1 MGNADTKLHFRKAV
15 IQLTTKT
22 QPVEATDDAFWDQF
36 WADTSTNVQ
45 DIFALVP
52 AAEIRAVREESP
64 SNLATLCY
72 KAVERLV
79 QGADSGCPSD
89 KERQVVLNCTR
100 LLTRILPYIFEDADW
115 RGFFWSTVPGAGRAR
130 HLDDDGDDDEARPLA
145 ESLLLA
151 IADLLFC
158 PDFTT
163 QSHKKNSADFSEDI
177 RSIDSCEYIW
187 EAGVGF
193 AQSPPLN
200 YVHDL
205 NRTELLKLLLTCF
218 SEAMYLPPSSD
229 RKNLNPWVSFF
240 CSAENRHALPL
251 FTSLLNVVCAYDPVG
266 YGIPYNHLL
275 FSDHR
280 EQLVEQAV
288 QILIVT
294 LEHDA
299 GSATSAALKALETAV
314 SSSGVE
320 DVEPVGP
327 DNLFVNYLSRIH
339 REEDLSFILKGLAHL
354 LNNPLIQTYLPRSTK
369 RIQFHQELL
378 ILFWKF
384 CDFNKKFLFFVL
396 KSSDV
401 LDMLV
406 PILFNLNDA
415 RADQSRVGL
424 MHIGVFILLLLSG
437 ERNFGVR
444 LNKPYTLRVPMD
456 IPVFTG
462 THADL
467 LIVVF
472 HKIITSGHQRLQPLF
487 DCLLTIIVNI
497 SPYLKSLSMVAANK
511 LLHLLEAFSTPWFLF
526 SSSQNH
532 HLVFFL
538 LEVFNNI
545 IQYQFDGNFNLVYA
559 IIRKRNVF
567 HQLANLPSDTALIQ
581 KALQK
586 KKQTGISR
594 TNSKENE
601 SMEGSRPAVPAE
613 PGTFKTSLEATP
625 GIDKITEKSQVS
637 EDGTMVTVP
646 HSEPPQMMADGRAAA
661 GASDTESNSGREHEL
676 YHTESEAARS
686 RLSSVS
692 SSAAWSANPDWVLS
706 WKSKLPLQTIMRLL
720 QVLVPQVEKI
730 CIDKGLT
737 DESEILK
744 FLQHGT
750 LVGLLPVPHPILIRK
765 YQANAG
771 TAMWFR
777 TYMWGVIYL
786 RNVDPPIWYDT
797 DIRLFEI
804 QRI

>member
-1 MGNADTKLHFRKAV
+1 VDSLSKPLMIVKDLY
-15 IQLTTKT
+15 

-36 WADTSTNVQ
+36 WADTATSIQ
-45 DIFALVP
+45 DVFTLVP

-72 KAVERLV
+72 KAVEKLV
-79 QGADSGCPSD
+79 QGAESGCASE
-89 KERQVVLNCTR
+89 KEKQIIINSTQ
-100 LLTRILPYIFEDADW
+100 LLTRILPYIFEDPDW
-115 RGFFWSTVPGAGRAR
+115 RGFFWSTVPGAG
-130 HLDDDGDDDEARPLA
+130 HSGDDEGNDENARPLA

-158 PDFTT
+158 PDFTV
-163 QSHKKNSADFSEDI
+163 QSHKKGGPDTAEDI
-177 RSIDSCEYIW
+177 HSIDSCEYIW

-193 AQSPPLN
+193 AHSPSHHYL
-200 YVHDL
+200 HDL

-218 SEAMYLPPSSD
+218 SEAMYLSPSSEG
-229 RKNLNPWVSFF
+229 NILNPWVQFF
-240 CSAENRHALPL
+240 CSTENRHALPL
-251 FTSLLNVVCAYDPVG
+251 FTSLLNIVCAYDPVG
-266 YGIPYNHLL
+266 YGFPYNHLL
-275 FSDHR
+275 FSDYR
-280 EQLVEQAV
+280 EPLVEVAAQV
-288 QILIVT
+288 LIAT
-294 LEHDA
+294 LDHDA
-299 GSATSAALKALETAV
+299 STSL
-314 SSSGVE
+314 SPS
-320 DVEPVGP
+320 PPGP
-327 DNLFVNYLSRIH
+327 ENLFVNYLSRIH
-339 REEDLSFILKGLAHL
+339 REEDFQFILKGLARL
-354 LNNPLIQTYLPRSTK
+354 LNNPLLQTYLPNSTK
-369 RIQFHQELL
+369 KIQFHQELL
-378 ILFWKF
+378 VLFWKL
-384 CDFNKKFLFFVL
+384 CDFNKKFLFYVL

-401 LDMLV
+401 LDILV
-406 PILFNLNDA
+406 PILFYLNDA

-444 LNKPYTLRVPMD
+444 LNKPYSVRVPMD

-467 LIVVF
+467 LIIVF

-487 DCLLTIIVNI
+487 DCLLTIIVNV

-511 LLHLLEAFSTPWFLF
+511 LLHLLEAFSTMWFLF
-526 SSSQNH
+526 SASQNH

-545 IQYQFDGNFNLVYA
+545 IQYQFDGNSSLVYA

-567 HQLANLPSDTALIQ
+567 HQLANLPTDTVSIQ

-586 KKQTGISR
+586 KKKSTEPISR
-594 TNSKENE
+594 TNSQEGI
-601 SMEGSRPAVPAE
+601 SMEGSKPAAPAE
-613 PGTFKTSLEATP
+613 PGTLKTSLIATP
-625 GIDKITEKSQVS
+625 ALYYNVLLSYFRQ
-637 EDGTMVTVP
+637 
-646 HSEPPQMMADGRAAA
+646 EPIP
-661 GASDTESNSGREHEL
+661 SNPERKRPPS
-676 YHTESEAARS
+676 
-686 RLSSVS
+686 LSSS
-692 SSAAWSANPDWVLS
+692 SQWNPTPDWVMS

-765 YQANAG
+765 YQANSG

-797 DIRLFEI
+797 DVKLFEI
-804 QRI
+804 QRV

>member
-1 MGNADTKLHFRKAV
+1 MGNADSKLNFRKAV

-36 WADTSTNVQ
+36 WADTATSVQ
-45 DIFALVP
+45 DVFALVP

-72 KAVERLV
+72 KAVEKLV
-79 QGADSGCPSD
+79 QGAESGCNSE
-89 KERQVVLNCTR
+89 KEKQIVLNCTR
-100 LLTRILPYIFEDADW
+100 LLTRILPYIFEDPDW
-115 RGFFWSTVPGAGRAR
+115 RGFFWSTVPGAGR
-130 HLDDDGDDDEARPLA
+130 GGGSEEDENARPLA

-151 IADLLFC
+151 VADLLFC
-158 PDFTT
+158 PDFTV
-163 QSHKKNSADFSEDI
+163 QSHKKNGAETVEDI
-177 RSIDSCEYIW
+177 HSLDSCEYIW

-193 AQSPPLN
+193 AHSPQPH
-200 YVHDL
+200 YIHDL

-218 SEAMYLPPSSD
+218 SEAMYLAPSSESGSGI
-229 RKNLNPWVSFF
+229 NPWVQFF
-240 CSAENRHALPL
+240 CSTENRHALPL

-275 FSDHR
+275 FSDYR
-280 EQLVEQAV
+280 EPLVEEAAQV
-288 QILIVT
+288 LIVT
-294 LEHDA
+294 LDYD
-299 GSATSAALKALETAV
+299 
-314 SSSGVE
+314 SSSSASPTVDGTTTGTVM
-320 DVEPVGP
+320 DDTDPPGP
-327 DNLFVNYLSRIH
+327 ENLFVNYLSRIH
-339 REEDLSFILKGLAHL
+339 REEDFQFILKGIARL
-354 LNNPLIQTYLPRSTK
+354 LSNPLVQTYLPNSTK
-369 RIQFHQELL
+369 KIQFHQELL
-378 ILFWKF
+378 VLFWKL

-401 LDMLV
+401 LDILV
-406 PILFNLNDA
+406 PILFFLNDA

-444 LNKPYTLRVPMD
+444 LNKPYSVRVPMD

-462 THADL
+462 THADF

-487 DCLLTIIVNI
+487 DCLLTIIVNV

-511 LLHLLEAFSTPWFLF
+511 LLHLLEAFSTAWFLF
-526 SSSQNH
+526 SAVQNH

-545 IQYQFDGNFNLVYA
+545 IQYQFDGNSSLVYA
-559 IIRKRNVF
+559 IIRKRTVF
-567 HQLANLPSDTALIQ
+567 HQLANLPTDTASIQ
-581 KALQK
+581 KALQRK
-586 KKQTGISR
+586 KKSPEPISR
-594 TNSKENE
+594 TNSQDGV
-601 SMEGSRPAVPAE
+601 SMEGSRPAAPAE
-613 PGTFKTSLEATP
+613 PGTLKASLVATP
-625 GIDKITEKSQVS
+625 GIEKLTEKSQVS
-637 EDGTMVTVP
+637 EDGTMRSVETEISQSP
-646 HSEPPQMMADGRAAA
+646 A
-661 GASDTESNSGREHEL
+661 GGSPSARVSDTESSNV
-676 YHTESEAARS
+676 EAVQSRRDHR

-692 SSAAWSANPDWVLS
+692 ASGQWVPTSDWVVS
-706 WKSKLPLQTIMRLL
+706 WKAKLPLQTIMRLL

-765 YQANAG
+765 YQANSG

-786 RNVDPPIWYDT
+786 RNMDPPIWYDT
-797 DIRLFEI
+797 DVKLFEI
-804 QRI
+804 QRV

>member
-1 MGNADTKLHFRKAV
+1 MGNTDSKLNFRKAV

-36 WADTSTNVQ
+36 WADTATTVQ
-45 DIFALVP
+45 DVFALVP

-72 KAVERLV
+72 KAVEKLV
-79 QGADSGCPSD
+79 QAAESGCPSE
-89 KERQVVLNCTR
+89 KEKQIVLNCSR
-100 LLTRILPYIFEDADW
+100 MLTRILPYIFEDQDW
-115 RGFFWSTVPGAGRAR
+115 RGFFWSTVPGAGRAVVNEM
-130 HLDDDGDDDEARPLA
+130 DDDGARPLA

-151 IADLLFC
+151 MADLLFC
-158 PDFTT
+158 PDFTVN
-163 QSHKKNSADFSEDI
+163 SHRRGPDSVEDMQT
-177 RSIDSCEYIW
+177 IDSCEYIW

-193 AQSPPLN
+193 AM
-200 YVHDL
+200 
-205 NRTELLKLLLTCF
+205 LTCF

-229 RKNLNPWVSFF
+229 NTILNPWVSFF
-240 CSAENRHALPL
+240 CSTENRHALPL
-251 FTSLLNVVCAYDPVG
+251 FTSLVNVVCAYDP
-266 YGIPYNHLL
+266 
-275 FSDHR
+275 
-280 EQLVEQAV
+280 QLVEQAV

-294 LEHDA
+294 LEHDGGGLA
-299 GSATSAALKALETAV
+299 HRPPSP
-314 SSSGVE
+314 SSME
-320 DVEPVGP
+320 DQDSVGP

-339 REEDLSFILKGLAHL
+339 REEDYDFVLKGLARL
-354 LNNPLIQTYLPRSTK
+354 LVNPLMQTYLPNSTK
-369 RIQFHQELL
+369 KIQFHQELL
-378 ILFWKF
+378 VLFWKL

-401 LDMLV
+401 LDILV
-406 PILFNLNDA
+406 PILFYLNDA

-444 LNKPYTLRVPMD
+444 LNKPYSVHVPMD

-487 DCLLTIIVNI
+487 DCLLTIVVNV

-511 LLHLLEAFSTPWFLF
+511 LLHLLEAFSTNWFLF
-526 SSSQNH
+526 SASQNH

-538 LEVFNNI
+538 LEAFNNI
-545 IQYQFDGNFNLVYA
+545 IQYQFDGNCNLVYA
-559 IIRKRNVF
+559 IIRKRNLF
-567 HQLANLPSDTALIQ
+567 HQLANLPSDPSPDAI
-581 KALQK
+581 
-586 KKQTGISR
+586 TGISR
-594 TNSKENE
+594 TSSQETV
-601 SMEGSRPAVPAE
+601 SMEGSRPAVPPE
-613 PGTFKTSLEATP
+613 PGTLKTSLVAIP
-625 GIDKITEKSQVS
+625 AIDKLTEKSQVS
-637 EDGTMVTVP
+637 EDGTMISVLKMEHSHASHHTLQSVTCP
-646 HSEPPQMMADGRAAA
+646 FLLPQ
-661 GASDTESNSGREHEL
+661 
-676 YHTESEAARS
+676 
-686 RLSSVS
+686 
-692 SSAAWSANPDWVLS
+692 VLS
-706 WKSKLPLQTIMRLL
+706 WKCKLPLQTIMRLL

-777 TYMWGVIYL
+777 TYMWGVVYL

-797 DIRLFEI
+797 DVRLFEI
-804 QRI
+804 QKM

>member
-1 MGNADTKLHFRKAV
+1 MGNTDSKLNFRKAV

-36 WADTSTNVQ
+36 WADTATTVQ
-45 DIFALVP
+45 DVFALLP

-72 KAVERLV
+72 KAVEKLV
-79 QGADSGCPSD
+79 QGAESGCPTE
-89 KERQVVLNCTR
+89 KEKQIVLNCTR
-100 LLTRILPYIFEDADW
+100 MLSRTLPYIFEDQDW
-115 RGFFWSTVPGAGRAR
+115 RGFFWSTVPGAGRA
-130 HLDDDGDDDEARPLA
+130 GDEDEGARPLA

-151 IADLLFC
+151 VADLLFC
-158 PDFTT
+158 PDFTV
-163 QSHKKNSADFSEDI
+163 QSHKKGRPDSVEDMQ
-177 RSIDSCEYIW
+177 SLDSCEYIW

-200 YVHDL
+200 YIHDI
-205 NRTELLKLLLTCF
+205 NRTELLRLLLTCF
-218 SEAMYLPPSSD
+218 SEAMYLPPTSD
-229 RKNLNPWVSFF
+229 NCILNPWVTFF
-240 CSAENRHALPL
+240 CSTENRHALPL

-275 FSDHR
+275 FSDYR

-294 LEHDA
+294 LEHE
-299 GSATSAALKALETAV
+299 GGQPYRPPSP
-314 SSSGVE
+314 SSME
-320 DVEPVGP
+320 DQDSVGP
-327 DNLFVNYLSRIH
+327 NNLFVNYLSRIH
-339 REEDLSFILKGLAHL
+339 REEDYDFVLKGLARL
-354 LNNPLIQTYLPRSTK
+354 LTNPLTQTYLPNSTK
-369 RIQFHQELL
+369 KIQFHQELL
-378 ILFWKF
+378 VLFWKL

-401 LDMLV
+401 LDILV
-406 PILFNLNDA
+406 PILYYLNDA

-444 LNKPYTLRVPMD
+444 LNKPYSLHVTMD

-472 HKIITSGHQRLQPLF
+472 HKIITSGHQRLQPLY
-487 DCLLTIIVNI
+487 DCLLTIVVNV

-511 LLHLLEAFSTPWFLF
+511 LLHLLEAFSTNWFLF
-526 SSSQNH
+526 SAPQNH

-538 LEVFNNI
+538 LEAFNNI
-545 IQYQFDGNFNLVYA
+545 IQYQFDGNCNLVYA

-567 HQLANLPSDTALIQ
+567 HQLANLPSDPTTIQ
-581 KALQK
+581 KALQRK
-586 KKQTGISR
+586 RKSPDAISR
-594 TNSKENE
+594 TSSQETV

-613 PGTFKTSLEATP
+613 PGTLKASLVAMP
-625 GIDKITEKSQVS
+625 GIDKLTEKSQVS

-646 HSEPPQMMADGRAAA
+646 PTESPQTPEHSATA
-661 GASDTESNSGREHEL
+661 GTSDTESISGRD
-676 YHTESEAARS
+676 SEVRGAGTQS
-686 RLSSVS
+686 HSQL
-692 SSAAWSANPDWVLS
+692 VLS

-771 TAMWFR
+771 TGMWFR

-797 DIRLFEI
+797 DVRLFEI
-804 QRI
+804 QKM